1 MNIGKECKP
10 RYQVSLL
17 TEALI
22 VEPTEY
28 VMYTQLKIYCSCGPV
43 EKEMVDLII
52 YR

>member
-10 RYQVSLL
+10 RYQVPLL

-28 VMYTQLKIYCSCGPV
+28 VMYTQLKIHCSCGPV
-43 EKEMVDLII
+43 EKEMVLII
-52 YR
+52 YH